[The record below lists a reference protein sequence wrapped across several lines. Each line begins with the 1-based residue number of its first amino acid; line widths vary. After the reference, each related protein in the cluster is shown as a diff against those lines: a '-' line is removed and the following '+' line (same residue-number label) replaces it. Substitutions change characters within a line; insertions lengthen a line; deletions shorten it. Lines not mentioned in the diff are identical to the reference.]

1 MTLRYSMAAFA
12 ALACIGLGGNN
23 ASASTVCL
31 NATHGA
37 TNYGPDTSCATSV
50 ESEMFLQ
57 SQTGTM
63 KGFGNISSQTGLPL
77 VEFTSTNALDLKNG
91 NATITPAA
99 TGGKASFA
107 DLDITIPGH
116 TFTDLIF
123 DVQMLNAFSPTGE
136 TLTVSAWDGST
147 LERTF
152 TYTTLAHD
160 ADIDFIVADASDLTA
175 VDLSSP
181 TGMKQAKHF
190 DVSGV
195 SGHSRDFN
203 LEHDAA
209 RPCWSRIRGPAR
221 RAQGTCVFRRVD
233 RLATLMQ
240 KRPPSGGLFLLAQR
254 ISRQGTGTVPP
265 ASPFLSIDA
274 APRSNPSSRDLA
286 RTVYRN

>member
-1 MTLRYSMAAFA
+1 LVFPNQRRFDVAQRFVGEVHLMTLRYSMAAFA
-12 ALACIGLGGNN
+12 AAAFVGLGGNY

-50 ESEMFLQ
+50 ESEVFLQ
-57 SQTGTM
+57 SQTDTM
-63 KGFGNISSQTGLPL
+63 TGFGNIGSQTGLPL
-77 VEFTSTNALDLKNG
+77 VEFMSTNALDLANG

-99 TGGKASFA
+99 KGGKASFGN
-107 DLDITIPGH
+107 LDITVPGH

-136 TLTVSAWDGST
+136 TLTVSALDGST

-160 ADIDFIVADASDLTA
+160 ADIHFIVADASGLTA

-181 TGMKQAKHF
+181 TGLKQAKHF

-195 SGHSRDFN
+195 
-203 LEHDAA
+203 AA
-209 RPCWSRIRGPAR
+209 IPEISTWSMMLLGFAGLGYAALRGGR
-221 RAQGTCVFRRVD
+221 KQT
-233 RLATLMQ
+233 
-240 KRPPSGGLFLLAQR
+240 
-254 ISRQGTGTVPP
+254 
-265 ASPFLSIDA
+265 ASVIEA
-274 APRSNPSSRDLA
+274 
-286 RTVYRN
+286 

>member
-12 ALACIGLGGNN
+12 ATAFVGLGGNY

-37 TNYGPDTSCATSV
+37 TNYGPDTSCATSL
-50 ESEMFLQ
+50 ESEVFLQ
-57 SQTGTM
+57 SKTDTM
-63 KGFGNISSQTGLPL
+63 TGFGNIGSQTGLPL
-77 VEFTSTNALDLKNG
+77 VEFTSTNDLDLKNG

-107 DLDITIPGH
+107 DLDITVPGH

-136 TLTVSAWDGST
+136 TLKVTAWDGST
-147 LERTF
+147 LERGF

-160 ADIDFIVADASDLTA
+160 ANIDFIVADASGLTA

-195 SGHSRDFN
+195 
-203 LEHDAA
+203 AA
-209 RPCWSRIRGPAR
+209 IPETSTWSMILLGFAGLGYAALRGGRRGP
-221 RAQGTCVFRRVD
+221 VSVD
-233 RLATLMQ
+233 
-240 KRPPSGGLFLLAQR
+240 
-254 ISRQGTGTVPP
+254 V
-265 ASPFLSIDA
+265 
-274 APRSNPSSRDLA
+274 
-286 RTVYRN
+286 